1 MKKLGLFFYAFC
13 ACALLF
19 VSCSGS
25 NGTGEINFEITK
37 ADFEKFTQIYKDNS
51 NNGDFECVGIVTV
64 SLSGDYN
71 ETKSIIIPES
81 DIERVSKYNLSFDGI
96 PVGKSVYVD
105 VDFSR
110 KETTSDGLSS
120 INQTHY
126 GYSKEVKVRSGK
138 NEVEVKLWNA
148 YNVDAQA
155 RNYKFSFEK
164 QEETST
170 SVMKHGYNLENE
182 NNPSYASYFDFCTS
196 DTGSLFYITDT
207 EGDSTSWTIKG
218 DSGAFSDGIN
228 TNLHNAEY
236 SFFPEPQRIFCD
248 YSTGSCYVYG
258 QGNYESIPKIVLAD
272 CGSNFELLES
282 ANGPQVKYISY
293 EVNSGE
299 ESYDLQFLSVCTGK
313 IYVLLTHTKFEHDEN
328 GDEKYTTNSWIYVY
342 NLDTDGGEIDGYEPV
357 EKIPADKLNDKAVTD
372 MTCHE
377 GSLYFLTRKCRMES
391 NNNDGHSMFSYGG
404 LYKYDI
410 ENELW
415 SELGTNHT
423 QKKKEEMTNIGC
435 YFYTATQSPEILY
448 VDGSTKPAVFIGSIT
463 DNNGNVRN
471 AWDMFPDIVD
481 TPSPVSGV
489 SKTAFYGPEK
499 FVAIKPKTLVIAD
512 DGFAFYTDENG
523 ALSYKNVNR
532 FVTVD
537 LQKFAISDVEETD
550 ANFNENFPDGSFD
563 NPHTDSCCY
572 YSFKEY
578 LGDKKL
584 RQSNGYSGTVY
595 DYDEI
600 KFGFSCKD

>member
-51 NNGDFECVGIVTV
+51 NNGDFERVGIVTV

-71 ETKSIIIPES
+71 ETKSIIIPNS
-81 DIERVSKYNLSFDGI
+81 DIEMVSKYNLSFDGI

-110 KETTSDGLSS
+110 KETTSDGLTS
-120 INQTHY
+120 INQTNY

-138 NEVEVKLWNA
+138 NVVPVKLWRSPSTTNFGVNGYYRYSKGQNA
-148 YNVDAQA
+148 SGEDGFFFCDAG
-155 RNYKFSFEK
+155 SDI
-164 QEETST
+164 T
-170 SVMKHGYNLENE
+170 NE
-182 NNPSYASYFDFCTS
+182 ANFINCWGTFDFCTS
-196 DTGSLFYITDT
+196 LSGNVYYIAYD
-207 EGDSTSWTIKG
+207 GASCTIKG
-218 DSGAFSDGIN
+218 TSWDAGKTTDFLNKEGNSPSI
-228 TNLHNAEY
+228 
-236 SFFPEPQRIFCD
+236 QRILCD
-248 YSTGSCYVYG
+248 YATGNCYVYG
-258 QGNYESIPKIVLAD
+258 TCEWSYTPYDIRMVIGNCGDDFYSLQSDTTSDPYYVSFEDDNLEDDYLEPELLTVYNDKFYVLVNHYNTEESETDSLPVCDARYVYVYSITSDGLVRDDSKTINAD
-272 CGSNFELLES
+272 CLLNRE
-282 ANGPQVKYISY
+282 
-293 EVNSGE
+293 
-299 ESYDLQFLSVCTGK
+299 
-313 IYVLLTHTKFEHDEN
+313 
-328 GDEKYTTNSWIYVY
+328 
-342 NLDTDGGEIDGYEPV
+342 
-357 EKIPADKLNDKAVTD
+357 VTD

-377 GSLYFLTRKCRMES
+377 GSLYFLTRECRMES
-391 NNNDGHSMFSYGG
+391 NDNDGHSMFSYGG

-410 ENELW
+410 EDEQW

-423 QKKKEEMTNIGC
+423 QKKKEEMTKIGC
-435 YFYTATQSPEILY
+435 YFYTATTSPEILY

-471 AWDMFPDIVD
+471 AWEMFPDIVD

-550 ANFNENFPDGSFD
+550 ANFNENFPDESFD
-563 NPHTDSCCY
+563 NPYTVSCCY

-584 RQSNGYSGTVY
+584 RQSNGYNGTEYSG
-595 DYDEI
+595 DEI
-600 KFGFSCKD
+600 YFGFSCKD

>member
-37 ADFEKFTQIYKDNS
+37 ADFEKLTQIYKDNS
-51 NNGDFECVGIVTV
+51 NNGDLEPVYIVTV

-81 DIERVSKYNLSFDGI
+81 DIERVSAYNLSFDGI

-110 KETTSDGLSS
+110 KETTPDGQTS
-120 INQTHY
+120 INQTNY
-126 GYSKEVKVRSGK
+126 GYSKEVKVRSG
-138 NEVEVKLWNA
+138 NNVVNVKLWSSPSTTNFGVNG
-148 YNVDAQA
+148 YYRYSKGQNSSGEDGFFFCDAE
-155 RNYKFSFEK
+155 SGITS
-164 QEETST
+164 EENFINCFGT
-170 SVMKHGYNLENE
+170 
-182 NNPSYASYFDFCTS
+182 FDFCTS
-196 DTGSLFYITDT
+196 LSGNVYYITCDGAT
-207 EGDSTSWTIKG
+207 CTIKG
-218 DSGAFSDGIN
+218 TSWDDGKQTAFLNEEGN
-228 TNLHNAEY
+228 
-236 SFFPEPQRIFCD
+236 FPSVQRILCD
-248 YSTGSCYVYG
+248 YATGNCYVYG
-258 QGNYESIPKIVLAD
+258 TCEWDYTSYDVRMVIGNCGCDFYYLQSDSTSDRYYVSFEDDNSGNDWLGPELLTVYNDKFYVLVNHYHTEESETESFVCDARYVYVYSITGDGLVRDDSKTINAD
-272 CGSNFELLES
+272 CLLNRE
-282 ANGPQVKYISY
+282 
-293 EVNSGE
+293 
-299 ESYDLQFLSVCTGK
+299 
-313 IYVLLTHTKFEHDEN
+313 
-328 GDEKYTTNSWIYVY
+328 
-342 NLDTDGGEIDGYEPV
+342 
-357 EKIPADKLNDKAVTD
+357 VTD
-372 MTCHE
+372 MAYHE
-377 GSLYFLTRKCRMES
+377 GSLYFLTRECRMES
-391 NNNDGHSMFSYGG
+391 NNNDGYSMSSYGG

-410 ENELW
+410 EDDQW

-423 QKKKEEMTNIGC
+423 QKKKEEMTKIGC
-435 YFYTATQSPEILY
+435 YFYTDTQSPEILY
-448 VDGSTKPAVFIGSIT
+448 DSVTGKPAVFIGSIT
-463 DNNGNVRN
+463 DNNGTVRN

-537 LQKFAISDVEETD
+537 LQKFAISNVEETD
-550 ANFNENFPDGSFD
+550 ANFNENFPDGAFT

-572 YSFKEY
+572 ISFKEY
-578 LGDKKL
+578 LGDKQLK
-584 RQSNGYSGTVY
+584 QPNGSEYNY
-595 DYDEI
+595 DAI
-600 KFGFSCKD
+600 KYGFSCKD